1 MEKVCD
7 QSLKAMAPKKA
18 MKAPASPK
26 KVFKGKA
33 TAKGKAGAK
42 CKAKAKTFAV
52 KQEPASPSQVNQT
65 GDVALVTQ
73 KDQQLFNTF
82 LNRNADDPKVQSLR
96 HQYQSLA
103 RNDGKK
109 RELISQW
116 KLDRSLSWHVVQ
128 EDNHQTGR
136 TQELSGSVGW
146 VTKWQLSDL
155 LKIPVQDPLFTEMLQ
170 SLECSS
176 EQWDLSKP
184 QEAFLAKKG
193 ELKYWLHS
201 MDQFCN
207 LKDWQQDSESV
218 SKSRSG
224 VLKVKPAA
232 AQPALM
238 SQYPLSDQVNNTV
251 TEIQGVDDK
260 CKVMLKKLEDGIER
274 CEKEKTGG
282 EEKFKQVRAKATE
295 ALENI
300 LKSCSDLVQ
309 VKPSD
314 VSEDHVKKSKELLSE
329 SKVHKEGLQKT
340 LGKVKVLL
348 DQ

>member
-1 MEKVCD
+1 
-7 QSLKAMAPKKA
+7 MAPKKS
-18 MKAPASPK
+18 MKAAASPMK
-26 KVFKGKA
+26 FVKGKGKA
-33 TAKGKAGAK
+33 TAKAKQGAK
-42 CKAKAKTFAV
+42 TKPKAKAVAV
-52 KQEPASPSQVNQT
+52 KQEPPSPSKLDQT
-65 GDVALVTQ
+65 GTEALVTQ
-73 KDQQLFNTF
+73 RDQQLFNTF
-82 LNRNADDPKVQSLR
+82 LNRNPDDPKVQSCR
-96 HQYQSLA
+96 HQYQALA

-109 RELISQW
+109 KELISQW

-128 EDNHQTGR
+128 EDSHQTGK
-136 TQELSGSVGW
+136 TQELAGAIGW

-155 LKIPVQDPLFTEMLQ
+155 LKIPVLDPLFTEMLE
-170 SLECSS
+170 SLESSS

-184 QEAFLAKKG
+184 QEAFFAKKE

-201 MDQFCN
+201 MDQFCS

-218 SKSRSG
+218 AKSRSA
-224 VLKVKPAA
+224 VLKVKAAA

-251 TEIQGVDDK
+251 TEIQAVEER
-260 CKVMLKKLEDGIER
+260 CKVLLKKLEDGIEK

-295 ALENI
+295 DLEKI
-300 LKSCSDLVQ
+300 LKSCQDLVQ

-314 VSEDHVKKSKELLSE
+314 VTENHVKTSQDLLSE
-329 SKVHKEGLQKT
+329 TKVHKEGLQKT